1 MRRHWTDLWQL
12 AVGLLNFMDEKQA
25 QKIKAIN
32 RIFHEVEADFYDQR
46 HPEIL
51 AERRRW
57 QNLAEKYLPR
67 LRRPRVV
74 LDVGTGTGFVAGLLA
89 PYLSAADQIICTDI
103 SPQMLASA
111 KNALKDFSGRVE
123 LVENDGEQLNFLPSG
138 SVSLVALNS
147 VLHHLPDYERLLS
160 EIDRVLQPGG
170 LFCVLHE
177 PNQKFAQSGFLVFI
191 SRALN
196 FLNSKFGREKSRAK
210 EDLTGAVNK
219 RLIRE
224 GILNQGQE
232 LTAKEIQSLVDVWSP
247 TAGGQLNKK
256 AGFDPLALKQKY
268 FSAYEILLC
277 QTYNHLGKI
286 NPQKNLFLWVLD
298 KMLSVIFPQSG
309 FLFGLVL
316 RKK

>member
-219 RLIRE
+219 RLIR
-224 GILNQGQE
+224 
-232 LTAKEIQSLVDVWSP
+232 
-247 TAGGQLNKK
+247 
-256 AGFDPLALKQKY
+256 
-268 FSAYEILLC
+268 
-277 QTYNHLGKI
+277 
-286 NPQKNLFLWVLD
+286 
-298 KMLSVIFPQSG
+298 
-309 FLFGLVL
+309 
-316 RKK
+316 